1 VTAITT
7 EVAIVGGGI
16 QGCAAARELALRGV
30 DVLVLESEYAGRHA
44 SGVNAG
50 GVRTLG
56 RHIAELPLALASKR
70 LWSRIGELVDDD
82 CGYLQSGQLKIATDS
97 ENLEALR
104 ARSNRIAQSGLPHVE
119 RLLAPPEV
127 RDLVPAFVGPIA
139 GAAYVV
145 DDGSALPFRTTQA
158 FRRKAEALGARFAE
172 GASVHSA
179 SRVGSAWRLLTK
191 NGHEIRANQILNCA
205 GAWAAQVGSLFGDN
219 LPIEANGSMQIV
231 TTRLAP
237 FLSPVVSVSGQ
248 ALSVKQ
254 FDNGTVVIGG
264 GRRSTVDLGTG
275 RADLTLSGLVQ
286 AARQASKFFPI
297 LTQAAIARCWSG
309 IEGFTPDGLP
319 LIGAVNAPGVIHAAG
334 FSAHGF
340 QLGPAV
346 GVVLADLITTGSTPI
361 SIAGLKAKRFLEQ
374 SAQPC

>member
-1 VTAITT
+1 VTTFTT
-7 EVAIVGGGI
+7 QVAIVGAGI

-30 DVLVLESEYAGRHA
+30 DVLVLDSEYAGRHA

-70 LWSRIGELVDDD
+70 LWTRIGELVDDD
-82 CGYLQSGQLKIATDS
+82 CGYRQSGQLKIATS
-97 ENLEALR
+97 AGTFEALR
-104 ARSNRIAQSGLPHVE
+104 VRSDRIAESGLPHVE
-119 RLLAPPEV
+119 RLLTPLEV
-127 RDLVPAFVGPIA
+127 RDLVPAFVGPIT

-158 FRRKAEALGARFAE
+158 FRRKAESLGARFVE

-179 SRVGSAWRLLTK
+179 SRVGGEWRLLTK
-191 NGHEIRANQILNCA
+191 NGHEIHANQVINCA
-205 GAWAAQVGSLFGDN
+205 GAWAASVGSMFGDK
-219 LPIEANGSMQIV
+219 LPIQPNGSMQIV

-237 FLSPVVSVSGQ
+237 FLSPVVSVFGQ
-248 ALSVKQ
+248 ALSIKQ

-264 GRRSTVDLGTG
+264 GHRSPVDLCTA
-275 RADLTLSGLVQ
+275 RAELTLSGLAQ

-297 LTQAAIARCWSG
+297 LMQATIARCWSG

-319 LIGAVNAPGVIHAAG
+319 LIGVGSAPSVVHAAG

-346 GVVLADLITTGSTPI
+346 GVVLADLVTTGNASIQI
-361 SIAGLKAKRFLEQ
+361 SGLDPRRFRELSSE
-374 SAQPC
+374 SS